1 MSERDPLSMSTD
13 NTPEGEMYSDTVE
26 GGPISMVMNGDT
38 VVDSTGKEVGT
49 VKFVK
54 MGDPNAVTDEGQ
66 EDDSPGFFG
75 LGDDDYDMGNL
86 PEQARHQLMRVGFIH
101 IDVSLA
107 DDRFA
112 GAGQVARVENN
123 TVYLSVPEAD
133 LIRQGG

>member
-13 NTPEGEMYSDTVE
+13 NTAEGEMYSDTVE
-26 GGPISMVMNGDT
+26 GGPISDVMIGDS

-66 EDDSPGFFG
+66 EDDSPGFLG
-75 LGDDDYDMGNL
+75 LGGDSYDMGNL
-86 PEQARHQLMRVGFIH
+86 PEQAREQLMRVGFIH
-101 IDVSLA
+101 IDVSWA

-112 GAGQVARVENN
+112 GAGQIARVENN
-123 TVYLSVPEAD
+123 TVYLTVPEAN
-133 LIRQGG
+133 LI

>member
-13 NTPEGEMYSDTVE
+13 NTAEGQMYSDTVE
-26 GGPISMVMNGDT
+26 GGPISMVKNGDS

-66 EDDSPGFFG
+66 EDDSPGFLG
-75 LGDDDYDMGNL
+75 LGGDSYDLGNL

-101 IDVSLA
+101 IDVSGA

-112 GAGQVARVENN
+112 AAGQVARVENN

-133 LIRQGG
+133 LL

>member
-1 MSERDPLSMSTD
+1 MSERDSLSMSTD
-13 NTPEGEMYSDTVE
+13 NTRDGEMYSDTVE
-26 GGPISMVMNGDT
+26 GGPISKVMIGDT

-54 MGDPNAVTDEGQ
+54 MGDPSAVTDEGQ
-66 EDDSPGFFG
+66 EDDSLGFLG
-75 LGDDDYDMGNL
+75 LGGDDYDMSNL
-86 PEQARHQLMRVGFIH
+86 PEQARHQLIRVGFIH

-123 TVYLSVPEAD
+123 TVYLSVPEAN
-133 LIRQGG
+133 LIGQDG

>member
-13 NTPEGEMYSDTVE
+13 NTADGDMYSDTVE
-26 GGPISMVMNGDT
+26 GGPISQAMIGDS

-54 MGDPNAVTDEGQ
+54 MGDPNAVTDQGQ
-66 EDDSPGFFG
+66 GDGDPGILG
-75 LGDDDYDMGNL
+75 LGGDSYDMGDL

-101 IDVSLA
+101 IDVSWA

-112 GAGQVARVENN
+112 GAGQIARVENN
-123 TVYLSVPEAD
+123 TVYLTVPEAD
-133 LIRQGG
+133 LF

>member
-13 NTPEGEMYSDTVE
+13 NTAEGEMYSDTVE
-26 GGPISMVMNGDT
+26 GGPISDVMIGDS

-66 EDDSPGFFG
+66 EDDSPGFLG
-75 LGDDDYDMGNL
+75 LGGDSYDMGNL
-86 PEQARHQLMRVGFIH
+86 PEQAREQLMRVGFIH
-101 IDVSLA
+101 IDVSWA

-112 GAGQVARVENN
+112 GAGQIARVENN
-123 TVYLSVPEAD
+123 TVYLTVPDAN
-133 LIRQGG
+133 LI

>member
-13 NTPEGEMYSDTVE
+13 NTVDGEMFSDTVE
-26 GGPISMVMNGDT
+26 GGPISNVMIGDT

-54 MGDPNAVTDEGQ
+54 MGDPNAATDEGQ
-66 EDDSPGFFG
+66 EDIDPGFFG
-75 LGDDDYDMGNL
+75 IGGDSYDLGNL

-112 GAGQVARVENN
+112 GAGQIARVENN
-123 TVYLSVPEAD
+123 TVYLSVPEAN
-133 LIRQGG
+133 LI

>member
-13 NTPEGEMYSDTVE
+13 NTPEGQMYSDTVE

-54 MGDPNAVTDEGQ
+54 MGDPNAATDEGQ
-66 EDDSPGFFG
+66 EDARPGILGWASDS
-75 LGDDDYDMGNL
+75 YDMGNL

-101 IDVSLA
+101 IDVPLA

-112 GAGQVARVENN
+112 GTGQIARVENN

-133 LIRQGG
+133 LIGQDG

>member
-13 NTPEGEMYSDTVE
+13 NTAEGEMYSDTVE
-26 GGPISMVMNGDT
+26 GGPISQVMIGDS
-38 VVDSTGKEVGT
+38 VVDSTGKELGT

-66 EDDSPGFFG
+66 EDSDSGIFG
-75 LGDDDYDMGNL
+75 LAGDSYDMGNL

-101 IDVSLA
+101 INVSWA

-112 GAGQVARVENN
+112 GTSQIARVENN
-123 TVYLSVPEAD
+123 TVYLTVPEAD
-133 LIRQGG
+133 LL